1 MKLNHDIFLEQ
12 QQKLLM
18 TPELRQAIAILQ
30 MSTLELNDFIS
41 QEIEKNPFLEE
52 REPEEPDE
60 EKPVESDQEKLDDWL
75 EIYNDRDIGFEKY
88 SPQDETS
95 FENFFASRP
104 SLFQHLE
111 FQLHLEIREP
121 EEMRIGQFIIGSL
134 DSNGYLTMGL
144 DEIAQRVD
152 ADTDTVEKVLKVIQT
167 FHPAGVAARNLAE
180 CLLLQLQA
188 YGKQNPLAEA
198 IIENHLDDL
207 ARGRLHKIAQTL
219 SISVYE
225 AQDICDMIKSLDP
238 RPGLQYSD
246 NNDIK
251 YIIPDILVEKIEGE
265 YIVIVND
272 LHLPRL
278 TVSQLYENILR
289 QPEMFSPEARKYM
302 QDKMESAVWL
312 IKSIEQRRMTLYRVA
327 RCIVDIQRDF
337 LDKGVKHLKPI
348 TLKDVADII
357 QVHESTVS
365 RATTNKYVQTPQGLF
380 ELKYFFSTGVV
391 SYGTENKVSSKSI
404 KYMIDEI
411 IKSEDPTRP
420 LSDKAIAELI
430 EKKGIKISRRTVAK
444 YRQEMGIASTI
455 TRKRYINT

>member
-1 MKLNHDIFLEQ
+1 
-12 QQKLLM
+12 
-18 TPELRQAIAILQ
+18 
-30 MSTLELNDFIS
+30 
-41 QEIEKNPFLEE
+41 
-52 REPEEPDE
+52 
-60 EKPVESDQEKLDDWL
+60 
-75 EIYNDRDIGFEKY
+75 
-88 SPQDETS
+88 
-95 FENFFASRP
+95 
-104 SLFQHLE
+104 
-111 FQLHLEIREP
+111 
-121 EEMRIGQFIIGSL
+121 
-134 DSNGYLTMGL
+134 MGL

-348 TLKDVADII
+348 TLKDVADIV